1 MSATAVMNSGFE
13 VSDVTGQK
21 VLAVSDVPKDATI
34 GELVRGLIARM
45 RLPASDTAG
54 RPLTYHARSDREG
67 RHLLGSER
75 VADAVLPGD
84 RMVLQPNIDAGSAPC
99 ACVIGS

>member
-1 MSATAVMNSGFE
+1 MSATAVMETGFE

-21 VLAVSDVPKDATI
+21 VLAVSDVPTDATI
-34 GELVRGLIARM
+34 GELVRGLIGRM

-54 RPLTYHARSDREG
+54 RPLTYHARLDREG

-84 RMVLQPNIDAGSAPC
+84 RVVLQPNVDAGSVPC
-99 ACVIGS
+99 ACVIAW

>member
-1 MSATAVMNSGFE
+1 MSATAVMDPEFE
-13 VSDVTGQK
+13 VSDVTGQH
-21 VLAVSDVPKDATI
+21 VLAVSGVPAEATI
-34 GELVRGLIARM
+34 GDLVRGLVSRM

-84 RMVLQPNIDAGSAPC
+84 RVVLQPNVDAGSAPC
-99 ACVIGS
+99 ACPIGW

>member
-1 MSATAVMNSGFE
+1 MSATAVMQDSFE

-21 VLAVSDVPKDATI
+21 VLAISGVPKDSTI
-34 GELVRGLIARM
+34 GDLVRGLIGRM
-45 RLPASDTAG
+45 RLPANDGEG

-84 RMVLQPNIDAGSAPC
+84 RVVLQPNVDAGGPR
-99 ACVIGS
+99 